1 MKKLSHIRAKKH
13 LSQNFLT
20 DENVIR
26 KIINSFD
33 LKKDDHVI
41 EIGPGYGAMTFP
53 IMEIVD
59 SIDVIELDKNLANH
73 IKDHDQK
80 KSINVI
86 NEDALSFDFTSLKKK
101 RKIRLIGNLPY
112 HISTPLLFHLLNFS
126 EIFHDFH
133 VMVQKEVADR
143 MVSSHN
149 KKTYGR
155 LSVAIQ
161 SRCVALKILDIK
173 PGAFH
178 PKPKVLSSIVKLQS
192 KKPLESKIQSRL
204 DEIIRMAFN
213 QRRKKIRNSLKELF
227 IPEMIFECGIDPNQ
241 RAENL
246 SVDDYIKLSE
256 IEGSI

>member
-1 MKKLSHIRAKKH
+1 MKKPSHIRAKKH
-13 LSQNFLT
+13 LSQNFLI
-20 DENVIR
+20 DKNVIK

-41 EIGPGYGAMTFP
+41 EIGPGYGAITFP

-59 SIDVIELDKNLANH
+59 SIDVIELDKNLVNH
-73 IKDHDQK
+73 LKDHDQK
-80 KSINVI
+80 GSLNVI
-86 NEDALSFDFTSLKKK
+86 HEDALSFDFASLKKK

-161 SRCVALKILDIK
+161 SRCDALKILEIK

-227 IPEMIFECGIDPNQ
+227 IPEMILECGIDPNQ

-256 IEGSI
+256 IERSI